1 MAYLLRLLRW
11 IVILLLTTTTLGII
25 VIVGTYFYLLPQ
37 LPSTESLKNIHLQ
50 VPLRIYS
57 HDQKLIAQYGEK
69 RRIPLAFEQ
78 FPDLL
83 VKATLAAEDD
93 RFYEHPGVDYQGI
106 LRAALYLVK
115 TGKKV
120 QGGSTITM
128 QVARNFFLS
137 REKTYLRKL
146 NEILLALQIEREL
159 SKQDIIELYLNKIY
173 LGNRAYGVAAAAQVY
188 YGTTLDKLELPQLAM
203 IAGLPKAPSRYNPV
217 ANQKRALLR
226 RNYVLRRM
234 REVGYIDHETY
245 QDAIDRPIT
254 AKFHELPIELDAPFV
269 AEMARSQM
277 LEKYGSDIYTSGYN
291 VYTTIKAE
299 HQKAAND
306 ALQKALLDY
315 DRRHGFRGPEQH
327 IELPV
332 DADERFYQ
340 QILSQRRLANG
351 LVPALVLAI
360 DERTSRIYTKTDGE
374 TMLTWE
380 GLSWAQP
387 YLDVNT
393 VGEKP
398 KQATDIL
405 KAGDLIWVE
414 SLPKGGWQLAQ
425 RPRVE
430 GAIVSLSPYNGSITA
445 LSGGFDFY
453 ESKFN
458 RATQSQR
465 QPGSSFKPFLYSA
478 ALNKGYTAASI
489 INDSPI
495 VLDEPGGPK
504 NAWRPENYSGRFHG
518 PTRLRTALIH
528 SRNLVSIRLL
538 RAIGIDYAIE
548 YIQHF
553 GFKPEQLPQSL
564 SLALG
569 SGSASPLEMARGF
582 AVFAN
587 GGYLIEPYLIKR
599 IENAS
604 GKIIFRAYPT
614 QVCQHCEK
622 IKSKQTQAYTPTLT
636 ATLQNIE
643 STQFSP
649 APRVITAQ
657 NAYLMNSMLRD
668 VIRYGTGRRAKK
680 LERNDLAGKTGTT
693 NDQHDA
699 WFSGFNSE
707 LVAVCW
713 VGFDQP
719 ESLGS
724 FETGARVALPM
735 WINYMGNVLDG
746 TPEKSFI
753 PPAGMVTV
761 RIDPE
766 TGLLADSN
774 APDAIFETFIAG
786 HAPTRY
792 ASSNSEGN
800 SGGNAKIDAPVAEQL
815 F

>member
-1 MAYLLRLLRW
+1 MTYLLRLFRW
-11 IVILLLTTTTLGII
+11 MVALLLTTTTLGILI
-25 VIVGTYFYLLPQ
+25 VIGIYFYFLPQ
-37 LPSTESLKNIHLQ
+37 LPSTDALKNIHLQ

-57 HDQKLIAQYGEK
+57 HDKKLIAQYGEK

-83 VKATLAAEDD
+83 VKAILAAEDD

-137 REKTYLRKL
+137 KEKTYLRKL

-159 SKQDIIELYLNKIY
+159 SKQDILELYLNKIY
-173 LGNRAYGVAAAAQVY
+173 LGNRAYGAAAAAQVY
-188 YGTTLDKLELPQLAM
+188 YGTTLDKLELSQLAM
-203 IAGLPKAPSRYNPV
+203 IAGLPKAPSRYNPI
-217 ANQKRALLR
+217 ANQERALLR

-245 QDAIDRPIT
+245 QAAVAQPTT
-254 AKFHELPIELDAPFV
+254 AKFHELSIELDAPFV
-269 AEMARSQM
+269 AEMARNQM
-277 LEKYGSDIYTSGYN
+277 FERYDSDIYTAGYN
-291 VYTTIKAE
+291 VYTTIKTE

-306 ALQKALLDY
+306 ALREALLDY
-315 DRRHGFRGPEQH
+315 DRRHGFRRPERH
-327 IELPV
+327 IELPI
-332 DADERFYQ
+332 DADETFYRQ
-340 QILSQRRLANG
+340 VLSQRRLANG
-351 LVPALVLAI
+351 LVPALVLAT
-360 DERTSRIYTKTDGE
+360 DEQTSRIYTKTDGE

-380 GLSWAQP
+380 GLSWARP
-387 YLDVNT
+387 YLEVNT

-398 KQATDIL
+398 KQAEDIL
-405 KAGDLIWVE
+405 KVGDLIWVE
-414 SLPKGGWQLAQ
+414 ALPEGGWRLAQ
-425 RPRVE
+425 RPQVE
-430 GAIVSLSPYNGSITA
+430 GAIVSLSPYNGSIMA
-445 LSGGFDFY
+445 LSGGFNFY

-495 VLDEPGGPK
+495 VLDEPGGPE
-504 NAWRPENYSGRFHG
+504 NAWRPENYSGRFYG
-518 PTRLRTALIH
+518 PTRLRTALTH

-548 YIQHF
+548 YIRRF
-553 GFKPEQLPQSL
+553 GFKPGQLPQSL

-569 SGSASPLEMARGF
+569 SGGASPLEMSSGF

-587 GGYLIEPYLIKR
+587 GGYLIEPHLIER
-599 IENAS
+599 IENAD
-604 GKIIFRAYPT
+604 GKIIFRERPT
-614 QVCQHCEK
+614 QVCQHCEE
-622 IKSKQTQAYTPTLT
+622 IKTERTQAYDPTLT
-636 ATLQNIE
+636 ALQNAE
-643 STQFSP
+643 FPQFSP

-657 NAYLMNSMLRD
+657 NAYLINSMLHD
-668 VIRYGTGRRAKK
+668 VIRHGTGRRAKK

-699 WFSGFNSE
+699 WFSGFSPE
-707 LVAVCW
+707 LVVVCW

-719 ESLGS
+719 KSLGS

-735 WINYMGNVLDG
+735 WINYMGTVLDG
-746 TPEKSFI
+746 MPEKPFI
-753 PPAGMVTV
+753 PPEGIVTV

-766 TGLLADSN
+766 TGLLAGSN
-774 APDAIFETFIAG
+774 TPGAIFETFIAG

-792 ASSNSEGN
+792 ATSNSKGN
-800 SGGNAKIDAPVAEQL
+800 GGSAKTDTPVAEQL

>member
-1 MAYLLRLLRW
+1 MTYLLRLFRW
-11 IVILLLTTTTLGII
+11 MVLLLLTATTVGIL
-25 VIVGTYFYLLPQ
+25 VAVGMYFYLLPQ
-37 LPSTESLKNIHLQ
+37 LPSTDTLKNIHLQ

-57 HDQKLIAQYGEK
+57 HDKKLIAQYGEK

-83 VKATLAAEDD
+83 VKAILAAEDD

-115 TGKKV
+115 TGKKA

-137 REKTYLRKL
+137 REKTYLRKF

-173 LGNRAYGVAAAAQVY
+173 LGNRAYGAAAAAQVY
-188 YGTTLDKLELPQLAM
+188 YGTTLDKLELSQLAM
-203 IAGLPKAPSRYNPV
+203 IAGLPKAPSRYNPI

-234 REVGYIDHETY
+234 REVGYIDPETY
-245 QDAIDRPIT
+245 QDAAAQPAT
-254 AKFHELPIELDAPFV
+254 AKFHELPIELNAPFV

-277 LEKYGSDIYTSGYN
+277 FEKYGSDIYTAGYN

-306 ALQKALLDY
+306 ALRKALLDY
-315 DRRHGFRGPEQH
+315 DRRHGFRGPERH

-332 DADERFYQ
+332 DAGEIFYQ
-340 QILSQRRLANG
+340 QALSQRRLANG
-351 LVPALVLAI
+351 LVPALVLAT

-374 TMLTWE
+374 AMLTWE

-387 YLDVNT
+387 YLEVNA

-398 KQATDIL
+398 KQAADIL

-414 SLPKGGWQLAQ
+414 ALPKGGWRLAQ

-430 GAIVSLSPYNGSITA
+430 GAIVSLSPYNGNITA

-489 INDSPI
+489 INDAPI
-495 VLDEPGGPK
+495 VLDEPGGPD
-504 NAWRPENYSGRFHG
+504 NAWRPENYSGRFYG
-518 PTRLRTALIH
+518 PTRLRTALTH

-548 YIQHF
+548 YIQNF
-553 GFKPEQLPQSL
+553 GFKAEQLPQSL

-587 GGYLIEPYLIKR
+587 GGYLIEPYLIER
-599 IENAS
+599 TENAD
-604 GKIIFRAYPT
+604 GKIIFRSRPA
-614 QVCQHCEK
+614 QVCQRCEK
-622 IKSKQTQAYTPTLT
+622 IKTERTQAYNPTLT
-636 ATLQNIE
+636 ADLLNTE
-643 STQFSP
+643 SAQFNP
-649 APRVITAQ
+649 APRAITAQ
-657 NAYLMNSMLRD
+657 NAYLINSMLHD
-668 VIRYGTGRRAKK
+668 VIRHGTGRRAKK
-680 LERNDLAGKTGTT
+680 LGRNDLAGKTGTT

-699 WFSGFNSE
+699 WFSGFNPE

-724 FETGARVALPM
+724 LETGARVALPM
-735 WINYMGNVLDG
+735 WINYMGTVLDG
-746 TPEKSFI
+746 TPEKPFI
-753 PPAGMVTV
+753 PPKGMVTV

-774 APDAIFETFIAG
+774 ASDAIFETFIAG

-792 ASSNSEGN
+792 DDSSSEG
-800 SGGNAKIDAPVAEQL
+800 SDGSTKTDTPVAERL